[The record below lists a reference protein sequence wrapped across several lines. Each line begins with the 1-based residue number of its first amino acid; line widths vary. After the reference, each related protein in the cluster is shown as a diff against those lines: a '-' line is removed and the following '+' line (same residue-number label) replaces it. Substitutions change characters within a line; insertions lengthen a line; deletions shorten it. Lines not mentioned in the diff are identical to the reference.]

1 MRSIYDFIIS
11 PKESR
16 YTNSKKV
23 GGKTLIVNTEIYNH
37 QYVSRNA
44 IIKSTPM
51 IVDTNIRVGD
61 EVIVHHNVFRRWLDI
76 KGIERNSKSYIDE
89 NNYCVKQDQIFSYK
103 RNNKWLPVEG
113 YCFVKPVK
121 NKDTYSNQQ
130 EEELVGVIKQVDTK
144 LKDFGI
150 KENDLVGFIPNSEY
164 EFVIDGERLYRVL
177 SNHISIKYEY
187 QENKEEYNP
196 SWADSS

>member
-1 MRSIYDFIIS
+1 MKSIYDFIIS

-23 GGKTLIVNTEIYNH
+23 GDKTLIVNTEIYNH

-44 IIKSTPM
+44 IVKSTPM
-51 IVDTNIRVGD
+51 ICNTDIRSGD

-103 RNNKWLPVEG
+103 KNNKWLPVEG

-130 EEELVGVIKQVDTK
+130 EQELVGVIKQVDTR

-164 EFVIDGERLYRVL
+164 EFVIDGQRLYRVL

-196 SWADSS
+196 SWASSS

>member
-23 GGKTLIVNTEIYNH
+23 GDKTLIVNTEIYNH

-44 IIKSTPM
+44 VIKSTPM

-130 EEELVGVIKQVDTK
+130 EEELIGVIKQVDNK
-144 LKDFGI
+144 LKNFGI

-196 SWADSS
+196 SWASSS

>member
-130 EEELVGVIKQVDTK
+130 EEELVGVIKQVDTR

-196 SWADSS
+196 SWASSS

>member
-44 IIKSTPM
+44 IVKSTPM

-187 QENKEEYNP
+187 QGNKEEYNP
-196 SWADSS
+196 SWANSS

>member
-1 MRSIYDFIIS
+1 MKSIYDFIIS

-16 YTNSKKV
+16 YTNSKKL

-164 EFVIDGERLYRVL
+164 EFVIDGQRLYRVL

-196 SWADSS
+196 SWASSS

>member
-1 MRSIYDFIIS
+1 MKSIYDFIIS

-44 IIKSTPM
+44 IVKSTPM
-51 IVDTNIRVGD
+51 ICDTDIKSGD

-130 EEELVGVIKQVDTK
+130 EEELVGVIKQVDTR

-164 EFVIDGERLYRVL
+164 EFVIDGQRLYRVL
-177 SNHISIKYEY
+177 SNHI
-187 QENKEEYNP
+187 
-196 SWADSS
+196 

>member
-196 SWADSS
+196 SWASSS

>member
-1 MRSIYDFIIS
+1 MKSIYDFIIS
-11 PKESR
+11 PKDSR

-23 GGKTLIVNTEIYNH
+23 GDKTLIVNTEIYNH

-44 IIKSTPM
+44 IVKSTPM
-51 IVDTNIRVGD
+51 ICDTDIRSGD

-121 NKDTYSNQQ
+121 NKNIYSNQQ
-130 EEELVGVIKQVDTK
+130 EEELVGVIKQVDTR

-164 EFVIDGERLYRVL
+164 EFVIDGQRLYRVL

-196 SWADSS
+196 SWASSS

>member
-1 MRSIYDFIIS
+1 MKSIYDFIIS

-23 GGKTLIVNTEIYNH
+23 GDKTLIVNTEIYNH

-44 IIKSTPM
+44 IVKSTPM
-51 IVDTNIRVGD
+51 ICDTDIKSGD

-121 NKDTYSNQQ
+121 NKNIYSNQQ
-130 EEELVGVIKQVDTK
+130 EEELVGVIKQVDTR

-150 KENDLVGFIPNSEY
+150 KEDDLVGFIPNSEY
-164 EFVIDGERLYRVL
+164 EFVIDGQRLYRVL

-196 SWADSS
+196 SWASSS

>member
-16 YTNSKKV
+16 YTNSKKL

-144 LKDFGI
+144 LEDFGI
-150 KENDLVGFIPNSEY
+150 KKNDLVGFIPNSEY

-196 SWADSS
+196 SWASSS

>member
-1 MRSIYDFIIS
+1 MKSIYDFIIS

-23 GGKTLIVNTEIYNH
+23 GDKTLIVNTEIYNH

-44 IIKSTPM
+44 VIKSTPM

-196 SWADSS
+196 SWASSS